1 MKSPKSRIADLFRS
15 MRSRDS
21 MTESQAMAKNF
32 TENLSTL
39 REAAAKMEME
49 TLASPTIPDLD
60 YSRFFGTG
68 VITAAWID
76 DLITAPPTIKHL
88 RKPRTKS

>member
-21 MTESQAMAKNF
+21 MTESQAMAKEF
-32 TENLSTL
+32 SENLKAL
-39 REAAAKMEME
+39 KEAAAKMEME
-49 TLASPTIPDLD
+49 TLAGPPIPDIE

-68 VITAAWID
+68 AISTAWID
-76 DLITAPPTIKHL
+76 TLITAPPTIKHL
-88 RKPRTKS
+88 GKPRTKS